1 MYPFQHR
8 TSSIPQGDVEKE
20 CRHQTEF
27 QIAFKGHT
35 DVKGYDPSAVK
46 NMQKTQFRLDDG
58 HNFYN
63 DYGTTMKADFVP
75 KESTGILYVILADF

>member
-1 MYPFQHR
+1 M
-8 TSSIPQGDVEKE
+8 SSIPQGDQEKE

-27 QIAFKGHT
+27 QLAYKGHT

-46 NMQKTQFRLDDG
+46 NMQRTQFRLDDG

-63 DYGTTMKADFVP
+63 DYGTTMKKSYVP
-75 KESTGILYVILADF
+75 KEFTRKYK